1 MSRFQLLN
9 VQKFNKEAGGGKMR
23 TVKALMAVAAVAAV
37 LGWSSMASAV
47 TFQVDVQVGWINST
61 GTCTGGGSACLG
73 FAGAGGFGAG
83 TSTRLNW
90 DAATI
95 GDADSYLSIGVLP
108 DVIPF
113 PAPVLVNPVPPVGTG
128 TTTIDPGQTV
138 RTAQIRHTNND
149 IENTSF
155 LANITLATL
164 LTITAPGG
172 TVVIGNGINGG
183 DLNIPVTFLETNNH
197 PLSGNCTQTSNS
209 LGSICDDQFTF
220 FTLDADIPFSFG
232 GQSYILHVRGLLN
245 NNGTPACEPAGG
257 GQVNC
262 LTAEN
267 QINDRFV
274 AITLEL
280 VRTPAPAS
288 LLLVGLGLLGA
299 GVLPIIRKRRS
310 A

>member
-23 TVKALMAVAAVAAV
+23 TAKALMAVAAVA
-37 LGWSSMASAV
+37 SAV
-47 TFQVDVQVGWINST
+47 TFTVEVQVGWINST
-61 GTCTGGGSACLG
+61 GTCTGGDACLG

-90 DAATI
+90 DNQTAGT
-95 GDADSYLSIGVLP
+95 DSYLSIGVLP
-108 DVIPF
+108 QTIPF
-113 PAPVLVNPVPPVGTG
+113 PPATTTNPIPPVGIG
-128 TTTIDPGQTV
+128 FTTIDPGQTV
-138 RTAQIRHTNND
+138 LTAEIRHTNND

-155 LANITLATL
+155 LASITLATL

-172 TVVIGNGINGG
+172 TVVIGDGINGG
-183 DLNIPVTFLETNNH
+183 DLDIPVTFLETNNH
-197 PLSGNCTQTSNS
+197 PLSGVCTQTSNT
-209 LGSICDDQFTF
+209 LGSTCDDQFTF
-220 FTLDADIPFSFG
+220 FTLNADIPFSFG
-232 GQSYILHVRGLLN
+232 GQNYILHVRGLLN
-245 NNGTPACEPAGG
+245 ADGSQACEPAAGGG

-280 VRTPAPAS
+280 VSTPAPAS

>member
-23 TVKALMAVAAVAAV
+23 TAKALMAVAAVAAV
-37 LGWSSMASAV
+37 LGWASMASAV
-47 TFQVDVQVGWINST
+47 TFTVEVQVGWVNST
-61 GTCTGGGSACLG
+61 GTCTGGGSTCLG

-90 DAATI
+90 DNATA
-95 GDADSYLSIGVLP
+95 GPDSYLSIGALP
-108 DVIPF
+108 DVIGF
-113 PAPVLVNPVPPVGTG
+113 PPAIVTNPVAPTG
-128 TTTIDPGQTV
+128 IAFTTIDPGQTV

-149 IENTSF
+149 IDNTSF
-155 LANITLATL
+155 LANIDLRTL

-172 TVVIGNGINGG
+172 TVVIGDGTGG
-183 DLNIPVTFLETNNH
+183 DLTVPVTFLETNNH
-197 PLSGNCTQTSNS
+197 PLSGVCSETSNS
-209 LGSICDDQFTF
+209 LGSTCDDQFTF
-220 FTLDADIPFSFG
+220 FRLDADIPFSFG
-232 GQSYILHVRGLLN
+232 GQSYILHVAGLLN
-245 NNGTPACEPAGG
+245 PNNTPACEDAGG
-257 GQVNC
+257 GNVNC
-262 LTAEN
+262 LTREN
-267 QINDRFV
+267 EINDRFV

>member
-1 MSRFQLLN
+1 
-9 VQKFNKEAGGGKMR
+9 MR

-47 TFQVDVQVGWINST
+47 TFTVDVQVGWINST

-73 FAGAGGFGAG
+73 FAGVGGFGAG

-90 DAATI
+90 DAATV
-95 GDADSYLSIGVLP
+95 GDADSYLSIGALP
-108 DVIPF
+108 LVIGF
-113 PAPVLVNPVPPVGTG
+113 PAPTLVNPTPPTGSG

-138 RTAQIRHTNND
+138 VTAEIRHTNND

-172 TVVIGNGINGG
+172 TVVIGDGINGG
-183 DLNIPVTFLETNNH
+183 DLLIPVTFLETNNH
-197 PLSGNCTQTSNS
+197 PLSGVCTQTSNT
-209 LGSICDDQFTF
+209 LGSTCDDQFTF
-220 FTLDADIPFSFG
+220 FTLNADIPFSFG
-232 GQSYILHVRGLLN
+232 GQDYILHVRGLLN
-245 NNGTPACEPAGG
+245 PDLTTQACEDAGG

-262 LTAEN
+262 LTAES

-274 AITLEL
+274 TITLEL
-280 VRTPAPAS
+280 VSTPAPAS

>member
-1 MSRFQLLN
+1 LLN

-23 TVKALMAVAAVAAV
+23 TAKALMAVAAVAAV
-37 LGWSSMASAV
+37 LGWTSMASAV
-47 TFQVDVQVGWINST
+47 TFTVEVQVGWINST

-73 FAGAGGFGAG
+73 FAGVGGFAG

-90 DAATI
+90 DNATA
-95 GDADSYLSIGVLP
+95 GADSYLSIGVLP
-108 DVIPF
+108 DVIAF
-113 PAPVLVNPVPPVGTG
+113 PPPTLVNPIPPVGIG
-128 TTTIDPGQTV
+128 FTTIDPGQTV
-138 RTAQIRHTNND
+138 RTAEIRHTNND
-149 IENTSF
+149 IDNTSF
-155 LANITLATL
+155 LASITLATL

-197 PLSGNCTQTSNS
+197 PLSGVCTETSNS

-220 FTLDADIPFSFG
+220 FTLNDDIPFSFG

-245 NNGTPACEPAGG
+245 ANGTQACEPAAGVG

-262 LTAEN
+262 LTAES